1 MSNTRPIRG
10 SPKAEPIRVILGLK
24 RFRLIPVGAGITW
37 AVAVEAARFAAGW
50 PVSWVLT
57 DFVPGAAFLVAGAVA
72 WNRRPDSRIGP
83 LMVAAGFAWY
93 AGPITLF
100 AASTV
105 DRLGYAFHGY
115 YDGLLAWLVLAYPTG
130 RLPGRAARLV
140 VAALFVALGLRSV
153 FRLFAFRLSTDYDF
167 AAPGAVDQYIADVS
181 FREAGDVLLRL
192 VISGLAVVVL
202 ALLVRRLVT
211 ETSVARRIAAPMVL
225 AGMALVV
232 GVVVESGAVSLA
244 NTPTDRFAAWDLGTV
259 LTNVTGVLVAFA
271 FVIGLARSRLAKSS
285 VADLVMELGDPV
297 VRSAI
302 RDLIAR
308 ALRDPSVELL
318 YPVPDSNRFVDA
330 DGREGRL
337 PDASSPDRAVTR
349 LESGGRLLAVL
360 VHDPAIAEQPEL
372 VRSVAAAA
380 RLAIEN
386 ERLAAEVRA
395 QLDEVRASRARI
407 VAAGDEQRRRIERDL
422 HDGAQQRLV
431 TLALR
436 LQTARTQLNGSDP
449 VLANALD
456 EASHEMELALAELR
470 QLARG
475 LHPNI
480 LAAEGLRA
488 AIEMLAD
495 RSPVPTAVV
504 APDTRFPP
512 AVESSAY
519 FVVAEGLTNMMKYAR
534 ATHARVSV
542 TEHHNILTVE
552 VADDGG
558 GGADPDR
565 GSGLRGLEDRVAAI
579 GGRLTVT
586 SEPGRGTTVR
596 ADIPCG

>member
-1 MSNTRPIRG
+1 M
-10 SPKAEPIRVILGLK
+10 RVIPGGRGL
-24 RFRLIPVGAGITW
+24 RLVLVGAGITW
-37 AVAVEAARFAAGW
+37 AAAVEAARLAAGW

-57 DFVPGAAFLVAGAVA
+57 DFVPGASFLIAGAVA
-72 WNRRPDSRIGP
+72 WNRRADSRIGP
-83 LMVAAGFAWY
+83 LMIATGVAWY
-93 AGPITLF
+93 AGTIAVPM
-100 AASTV
+100 ASTV
-105 DRLGYAFHGY
+105 DQLGYAFQGY

-130 RLPGRAARLV
+130 RLRGAAAPLV
-140 VAALFVALGLRSV
+140 VAAFFVVLGARSV
-153 FRLFAFRLSTDYDF
+153 FRLFTFRPSTDYDF

-181 FREAGDVLLRL
+181 LRETGDVLFRL
-192 VISGLAVVVL
+192 LIAGLAVVVL
-202 ALLVRRLVT
+202 ALLSRRLVT
-211 ETSVARRIAAPMVL
+211 ETNVARRIAAPMVL
-225 AGMALVV
+225 AGMALAV
-232 GVVVESGAVSLA
+232 GVVIESGAISLA

-259 LTNVTGVLVAFA
+259 LTNVTGVLVALA
-271 FVIGLARSRLAKSS
+271 LVMGLARSRLARSS
-285 VADLVMELGDPV
+285 VADLVLELGDPM
-297 VRSAI
+297 VRPAI

-318 YPVPDSNRFVDA
+318 YPVPDSDRFVDA
-330 DGREGRL
+330 GGREGRL

-349 LESGGRLLAVL
+349 LASGGQLLAVL
-360 VHDPAIAEQPEL
+360 IHDPAIAEQPEL

-386 ERLAAEVRA
+386 ERLAAEVRT

-436 LQTARTQLNGSDP
+436 LQTARTQLDGSDP

-475 LHPNI
+475 LHPSL

-495 RSPVPTAVV
+495 RSPVPTSVI
-504 APDTRFPP
+504 APDTRYPP

-519 FVVAEGLTNMMKYAR
+519 FVVAEALTNVMKYAR
-534 ATHARVSV
+534 ATHAGVSV

-558 GGADPDR
+558 GGADPAR

-579 GGRLTVT
+579 GGRLTVI
-586 SEPGRGTTVR
+586 SEPGRGTKVR
-596 ADIPCG
+596 ADIPCA

>member
-1 MSNTRPIRG
+1 VAAQRLSL
-10 SPKAEPIRVILGLK
+10 SLILGLR
-24 RFRLIPVGAGITW
+24 RFRLVLVGAGITW
-37 AVAVEAARFAAGW
+37 AVAIEAARLAAGW
-50 PVSWVLT
+50 PVNWVLT
-57 DFVPGAAFLVAGAVA
+57 DFVPGAAFLGAGAVA

-83 LMVAAGFAWY
+83 LMIATGFAWY
-93 AGPITLF
+93 AGWTAIPM
-100 AASTV
+100 ASTV
-105 DRLGYAFHGY
+105 DRLGYAFQGY

-140 VAALFVALGLRSV
+140 VAAFFVALGLRSV
-153 FRLFAFRLSTDYDF
+153 FRLFAFRLSTDYDLGV
-167 AAPGAVDQYIADVS
+167 PGAVDQYIADAS
-181 FREAGDVLLRL
+181 FRETGDVLFRL
-192 VISGLAVVVL
+192 VIAGLAVVVL
-202 ALLVRRLVT
+202 ALLGRRLLT
-211 ETSVARRIAAPMVL
+211 ETNVARRIAAPMVL
-225 AGMALVV
+225 AGMALAV
-232 GVVVESGAVSLA
+232 GVVVESGAISLA
-244 NTPTDRFAAWDLGTV
+244 TTPTDRFAAWDLGTV
-259 LTNVTGVLVAFA
+259 LTNLTGVLVAMA
-271 FVIGLARSRLAKSS
+271 FVIGLARSRLARSS
-285 VADLVMELGDPV
+285 VADLVLELGDPV
-297 VRSAI
+297 VRPAI

-308 ALRDPSVELL
+308 ALRDPSLELL
-318 YPVPDSNRFVDA
+318 YPVPDSDGFVDSE
-330 DGREGRL
+330 GREGHL

-349 LESGGRLLAVL
+349 LESGGQLLAVL
-360 VHDPAIAEQPEL
+360 VHDPAIAEQPEF

-436 LQTARTQLNGSDP
+436 LQTARSQLNGSDP

-488 AIEMLAD
+488 AVEMLAD

-504 APDTRFPP
+504 APDTRYPP
-512 AVESSAY
+512 PVESSAY
-519 FVVAEGLTNMMKYAR
+519 FVVAETLTNVTKYAR
-534 ATHARVSV
+534 ATHVRVRV
-542 TEHHNILTVE
+542 TESDNVLTVE
-552 VADDGG
+552 VADDGV
-558 GGADPDR
+558 GGADPAR
-565 GSGLRGLEDRVAAI
+565 GSGLHGLEDRVAAI
-579 GGRLTVT
+579 GGQLRIT
-586 SEPGRGTTVR
+586 SEPGLGTTVR

>member
-1 MSNTRPIRG
+1 VRPF
-10 SPKAEPIRVILGLK
+10 
-24 RFRLIPVGAGITW
+24 RFVLVGAGIIW
-37 AVAVEAARFAAGW
+37 AVAVEAARLATGW
-50 PVSWVLT
+50 PIGLVLT
-57 DFVPGAAFLVAGAVA
+57 DLVPGIAFLIAGAVA

-83 LMVAAGFAWY
+83 LMIAAGFAWY

-100 AASTV
+100 AASPV
-105 DRLGYAFHGY
+105 DRLGYAFQGY

-130 RLPGRAARLV
+130 RLRDGAARVV
-140 VAALFVALGLRSV
+140 VAAFFVVLGARS
-153 FRLFAFRLSTDYDF
+153 AFRLLAFRPSTDYDF
-167 AAPGAVDQYIADVS
+167 AAPGAVDQYIADIS
-181 FREAGDVLLRL
+181 FRETGDVLFRL
-192 VISGLAVVVL
+192 VIAGLAVVVL
-202 ALLVRRLVT
+202 ALLGRRIMV
-211 ETSVARRIAAPMVL
+211 ETNVARRIAAPMVL
-225 AGMALVV
+225 AGMALAM
-232 GVVVESGAVSLA
+232 GVVIESGAISLA

-259 LTNVTGVLVAFA
+259 LTNVTGILVALA
-271 FVIGLARSRLAKSS
+271 LVVGLARGRLARGS
-285 VADLVMELGDPV
+285 VADLVLELGDPV
-297 VRSAI
+297 VRPAI

-308 ALRDPSVELL
+308 ALRDPSVALF
-318 YPVPDSNRFVDA
+318 YPVPDSDRFVDA

-337 PDASSPDRAVTR
+337 SDASSPERAITR
-349 LESGGRLLAVL
+349 LESGGQLLAVL

-395 QLDEVRASRARI
+395 QLDEVQASRARI
-407 VAAGDEQRRRIERDL
+407 VAAGDEQRRQIERDL

-449 VLANALD
+449 VLASALD

-495 RSPVPTAVV
+495 RSPIPTAVV
-504 APDTRFPP
+504 AADQRFPP

-519 FVVAEGLTNMMKYAR
+519 FVVAEALTNVAKYSQ
-534 ATHARVSV
+534 ATHAIVSV
-542 TEHHNILTVE
+542 TEHDNILSVE
-552 VADDGG
+552 VADDGV
-558 GGADPDR
+558 GGADPAR
-565 GSGLRGLEDRVAAI
+565 GSGLRGLDDRVAAI

-586 SEPGRGTTVR
+586 TEPGRGTKVR
-596 ADIPCG
+596 ADIPCA